1 MYKVGDKVV
10 YPMHGVGEI
19 EKIEEREVLQKK
31 QLYYFIKLNHGEMT
45 MMVPVEQSDNLKI
58 RPVQGKESISDV
70 IDILEKPCE
79 GINKDW
85 KIRYN
90 NNQQKLKEG
99 SLISLSE
106 VVRDLFHR
114 NQIKELSRGEKKIFD
129 SAFQLLTDELAY
141 TDNISSQ
148 EAKQTI
154 IQKLKSDLAHA

>member
-19 EKIEEREVLQKK
+19 ERIEEREVLKK
-31 QLYYFIKLNHGEMT
+31 IQLYYFIKLNHGEMT

-58 RPVQGKESISDV
+58 RPVQGSESINQV
-70 IDILEKPCE
+70 IDILDKPCE
-79 GINKDW
+79 GINNDW

-99 SLISLSE
+99 SLESLSE

-114 NQIKELSRGEKKIFD
+114 NHIKELSRGEKKIFD
-129 SAFQLLTDELAY
+129 SAIQLLTDELAY
-141 TDNISSQ
+141 TDNITSQ
-148 EAKQTI
+148 EAKIAI
-154 IQKLKSDLAHA
+154 IEKLRSDLAPA